1 MKILI
6 NTPKLSLS
14 GGVANH
20 YIGLSNFWSEEV
32 QYNIIGKRNSKK
44 RSGIFWLPWDII
56 KFFCKLLFI
65 RPDIVILNPSL
76 DKSAIQ
82 RDSLFLNIANFM
94 CIRTIVLIHGWEQP
108 YADNINKN
116 KFTRIFNKASLIL
129 VLANNFKRQ
138 LISWGIT
145 VPIKLTTTKVDD
157 NLLRGFDITIRKEKT
172 INNILFLSR
181 IEKEKGVYIAI
192 DTYLKIKKEHPSSTL
207 TIVGDGSELD
217 NIKELVNNRALDG
230 VFIKGKLSG
239 QELKNQFLNA
249 DFYLFPTYF
258 GEGMPTSVLEAM
270 AFGLPI
276 LTRPNA
282 GLADF
287 LNEKMGYYTES
298 IDSND
303 YAIALN
309 KMLSNRELYNSIAI
323 YNYQYAQKHFLASK
337 VAKQLEN
344 YCKSVLCS

>member
-20 YIGLSNFWSEEV
+20 YLGLRHFWSEEV
-32 QYNIIGKRNSKK
+32 QYNIVGKRSSRK
-44 RSGIFWLPWDII
+44 RSGIFWLPWDLI
-56 KFFCKLLFI
+56 KFFYKLLFSH
-65 RPDIVILNPSL
+65 PDIVILNPSL
-76 DKSAIQ
+76 DKSAIL
-82 RDSLFLNIANFM
+82 RDSIFLHITHFM
-94 CIRTIVLIHGWEQP
+94 GIKIVVLVHGWEQL
-108 YADNINKN
+108 YADKINKY
-116 KFTRIFNKASLIL
+116 KFTQVFNKASLIL
-129 VLANNFKRQ
+129 VLANDFKQQ

-157 NLLRGFDITIRKEKT
+157 NLLRGFDISIRKEKA

-181 IEKEKGVYIAI
+181 IEKEKGIYIAI
-192 DTYLKIKKEHPSSTL
+192 DTYLKIKKENSSSTL
-207 TIVGDGSELD
+207 TIVGDGSELN
-217 NIKELVNNRALDG
+217 NIKELVSNKALDG
-230 VFIKGKLSG
+230 IFIKGKLSG
-239 QELKNQFLNA
+239 QELKNQFINA

-270 AFGLPI
+270 AFGLPL

-287 LNEKMGYYTES
+287 LNEKMGYCTES

-323 YNYQYAQKHFLASK
+323 YNYEYAQKHFLASK
-337 VAKQLEN
+337 VAKQLES
-344 YCKSVLCS
+344 YCKSVLCP